1 MKVCHMDKFESFSP
15 CSLIDLFVQLINE
28 VIILNFTR
36 FILYYLL
43 DSLIRVD
50 LNIFFI
56 LFTKFK

>member
-1 MKVCHMDKFESFSP
+1 MKVCHMDKFESFSS
-15 CSLIDLFVQLINE
+15 CGFINLFVQLINE
-28 VIILNFTR
+28 IIILNFTR